1 MELTTRNASLQ
12 DLAAL
17 LKDQHGHKLDMI
29 VPASK
34 LRAVDASLVVSGAEP
49 VITDEGVTSADGVYV
64 PTTICDEQVSEKLGV
79 PVGYLKRL
87 RNERPDLYD
96 ANVNGW
102 LHGGGEVVGAD
113 EDRDDVT
120 QFPGD
125 VRSFMLRTFKGDDEG
140 PGIAR
145 ALLSDRYAHFD
156 HFDVLTQ
163 TLEGVREAGVE
174 VIIDACDLTERRMYV
189 TVICPEITALAP
201 VLLKGYR
208 SPFADGNVERA
219 APSTAPSGYWNQ
231 HRAQHFAELGDR
243 YGWDGDMPLV
253 FAGFKIGNSETGGGA
268 FSITPELR
276 VLSCW
281 NGLTITQ
288 DVLRKVHV
296 GGKLDEGVVRWSEDT
311 QRKSLDLVKAQT
323 RDAVTTFL
331 DVDYITKVIDRI
343 EADAAKPVAK
353 PDECVRTIGK
363 TLRFSEQQI
372 DGVLDHFIRGGQV
385 TAGGVL
391 NAVTSYA
398 QCIVDADA
406 AHEFGDQAMRAF
418 ELAVAAN

>member
-17 LKDQHGHKLDMI
+17 LKDQHGRKLDMI
-29 VPASK
+29 VPASQLK
-34 LRAVDASLVVSGAEP
+34 AVDASLVVSGAEP
-49 VITDEGVTSADGVYV
+49 VITDEGVTSADGVYL
-64 PTTICDEQVSEKLGV
+64 PTVICDEQVSEKLGV

-87 RNERPDLYD
+87 RNDRADLYD

-102 LHGGGEVVGAD
+102 LHGYDDIEHGEHVD
-113 EDRDDVT
+113 
-120 QFPGD
+120 GD
-125 VRSFMLRTFKGDDEG
+125 ARSFMLRTFKGDDEG

-219 APSTAPSGYWNQ
+219 APPNVPTGYWDQ
-231 HRAQHFAELGDR
+231 RRAQHFAELGER
-243 YGWDGDMPLV
+243 YGWDGNMPLV

-311 QRKSLDLVKAQT
+311 QRKSLELVKAQT
-323 RDAVTTFL
+323 RDAVKTFL
-331 DVDYITKVIDRI
+331 DVEYVTKVIENI
-343 EADAAKPVAK
+343 ERDADKAIAK
-353 PDECVRTIGK
+353 PDDCVRTIGK

-385 TAGGVL
+385 TTGGVL

-398 QCIVDADA
+398 QCIVDADD
-406 AHEFGDQAMRAF
+406 AHEFGAQALRAF